1 MIIKYKHYGKAIAL
15 KVQTTDKFE
24 PSMVVFFK
32 RIGLDPK
39 EINIYRW
46 IYGDNAINSSAT
58 IGEVM
63 NFDEDGDTIYVKWF
77 SLSG

>member
-1 MIIKYKHYGKAIAL
+1 ML
-15 KVQTTDKFE
+15 EFL
-24 PSMVVFFK
+24 K

-46 IYGDNAINSSAT
+46 IYGDNSINPLSR
-58 IGEVM
+58 IGDVM

-77 SLSG
+77 ALSA